1 MISPSRR
8 RRAQLPEVGAY
19 TLHVVTAR
27 RMALDRRVWRAAVG
41 ALGGALVGAVLS
53 RIFEFPV
60 LAHLGSTLVAAAIGA
75 ALPVRPLGREAL
87 DSIADQVGLAY
98 ESGLTVL
105 EREGA
110 GGAPDEFGLAARVLE
125 AGARSVRDYRRP
137 QAPAWWLPA
146 AVLAL
151 ATLGL
156 TYAFPRR
163 VATAAPART
172 TEAVLTAEQ
181 EAGEDRPLERVGE
194 LDGRPEAASR
204 AEGAAA
210 QDQVGGVVDD
220 RDALPPGTEVGN
232 EALSRFLEALRQGE
246 SAPNSGAGSG
256 AASSVG
262 GGESADGGEPG
273 QTGEPGTAAA
283 EAPPPGGGDGG
294 GGDSSGDPSDA
305 GDSGGTEAAGAP
317 PERTNGEASDEGAAR
332 PPAGAAQRAT
342 EGRATEDERGLSE
355 GEEAAGGG
363 GAQRPGDDDRGG
375 GAEGGASGGDEGSS
389 EAGAVGVG
397 GASLEDAAEGG
408 ETAFLTG
415 GVELLPGVMGAGPTN
430 PAGRV
435 RLPGASDVELPAGTP
450 LGPYAEAAEEAVGEG
465 DLPAGYQEII
475 RRYFR

>member
-8 RRAQLPEVGAY
+8 RQAQAPEVGAY
-19 TLHVVTAR
+19 TLHVATAR

-53 RIFEFPV
+53 RFFEFPM
-60 LAHLGSTLVAAAIGA
+60 LAHLGTTLAAAAVGA
-75 ALPVRPLGREAL
+75 ALPVPPLVREAL
-87 DSIADQVGLAY
+87 DTIAGQAGLAY

-105 EREGA
+105 EREA
-110 GGAPDEFGLAARVLE
+110 QGGAPDEFGLAARVLE

-137 QAPAWWLPA
+137 QAPAWWLPV

-163 VATAAPART
+163 AATTAPART
-172 TEAVLTAEQ
+172 TDAGLPAES

-194 LDGRPEAASR
+194 LAGLPEAASR
-204 AEGAAA
+204 AEGAVA
-210 QDQVGGVVDD
+210 QDQVGGAVDD
-220 RDALPPGTEVGN
+220 RDALPPGTEAGN

-262 GGESADGGEPG
+262 GGESADGGRPG
-273 QTGEPGTAAA
+273 RTGEPDDAAA

-294 GGDSSGDPSDA
+294 GGDRSGDPSDEGTP
-305 GDSGGTEAAGAP
+305 GDTQASGAR

-332 PPAGAAQRAT
+332 APAGTAPRAT
-342 EGRATEDERGLSE
+342 DGRATEDDRGLSE

-375 GAEGGASGGDEGSS
+375 GAEGGASGGDEATSD
-389 EAGAVGVG
+389 AGAVGVG
-397 GASLEDAAEGG
+397 GVSLEDTAEGG
-408 ETAFLTG
+408 ETAFMTG
-415 GVELLPGVMGAGPTN
+415 GVELLPGVMGTGPTN

-435 RLPGASDVELPAGTP
+435 RLPGASEVELPAGTP